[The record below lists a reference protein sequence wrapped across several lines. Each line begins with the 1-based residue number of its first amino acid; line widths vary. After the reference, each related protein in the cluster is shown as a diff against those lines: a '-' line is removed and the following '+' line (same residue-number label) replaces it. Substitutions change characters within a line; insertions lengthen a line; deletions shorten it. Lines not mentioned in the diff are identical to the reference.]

1 MNAPQQTIIEAFQ
14 QQFGERP
21 STIIRAPGRVNLIGE
36 HTDYND
42 GFVLPMAINRAVWL
56 ALRPRRDGRV
66 LATSLAQTEPVDFAL
81 ADIHHDG
88 GWGEYVKGMANMLL
102 EAGYDLTGWEGILTS
117 DVPVG
122 SGLSSS
128 AALEMAVGMAFAT
141 VSDFPFDGV
150 EMARL
155 GQKTENEW
163 VGANTGIMDQ
173 MISANGK
180 EGFALLIDCRD
191 LSTRPIPL
199 PVGTTVLIMDTM
211 TRHSH
216 TESGYNE
223 RRQQCEAAA
232 AYFEAPV
239 LRNVSITQFLAQEAE
254 LEPLIRKRARHVVTE
269 NLRTLNAVKAM
280 QNGDAPLL
288 GQLMNESHTSLR
300 DDFEVTNE
308 ELDIMARLAQAQPG
322 CYGARMTGGGFGG
335 CAVAPVQADLA
346 DEVATAVATQ
356 YETATGLKP
365 DIFSTR
371 AAAGTAVI
379 LRQNTQPPRS

>member
-1 MNAPQQTIIEAFQ
+1 MNLQQQIIEAFEQ
-14 QQFGERP
+14 RFGERP

-42 GFVLPMAINRAVWL
+42 GFVLPMAIDRAVWL
-56 ALRPRRDGRV
+56 ALRPRSDGRV
-66 LATSLAQTEPVDFAL
+66 LVTSLEKSDPTDFTL
-81 ADIHHDG
+81 SHIQHSG
-88 GWGEYVKGMANMLL
+88 GWGEYVKGMAKMLL
-102 EAGYDLTGWEGILTS
+102 DAGYDLKGWEGILTS

-128 AALEMAVGMAFAT
+128 AALEMAVGCAFAA
-141 VSDFPFDGV
+141 VSGFPFDGKQ
-150 EMARL
+150 MARL

-173 MISANGK
+173 MISANGQ

-191 LSTRPIPL
+191 LATQPIPL
-199 PVGTTVLIMDTM
+199 PEGTAVLIMDTM

-232 AYFEAPV
+232 AYFEVKA
-239 LRNVSITQFLAQEAE
+239 LRDVSITEFLAQETE
-254 LEPLIRKRARHVVTE
+254 LAPLIGQRARHIVTE
-269 NLRTLNAVKAM
+269 NLRTLNATKAM

-288 GQLMNESHTSLR
+288 GQLMNESHASLR

-308 ELDIMARLAQAQPG
+308 ELDIMARTAQAQPG

-335 CAVAPVQADLA
+335 CAVALVQADLA
-346 DEVATAVATQ
+346 EEIAKTVATQ
-356 YETATGLKP
+356 YEAATGLKP
-365 DIFSTR
+365 SIFSTP

-379 LRQNTQPPRS
+379 SH